1 MPCLYKKGTYSYL
14 RIKLKNIA
22 NPFHQVFTTINQV
35 FVAHIVGTRT
45 PSKILKFLFVQIF
58 HFLSKAYQKKIERF
72 SVYIFMFL

>member
-22 NPFHQVFTTINQV
+22 NPFHQVFTTINVVRCTHSRDPDAFQDFEV
-35 FVAHIVGTRT
+35 
-45 PSKILKFLFVQIF
+45 LFVQIF
-58 HFLSKAYQKKIERF
+58 HFLSKAYQKQIERF